1 MPRIAIVTGAMA
13 SALLAAC
20 ATGEEFAGAS
30 PVVVEDCR
38 REVTLL
44 TERDQ
49 LTGEDDPLQGPA
61 LESAPEPIEDAR
73 AAREVAGG
81 AGFADWPEEALMYR
95 CLRSRGVEL
104 SADQSEMLAEWEQQA
119 EPEGGVPEGSVNE

>member
-1 MPRIAIVTGAMA
+1 MRRLVIVFGA
-13 SALLAAC
+13 AAC
-20 ATGEEFAGAS
+20 AVSACATEDFAGAA
-30 PVVVEDCR
+30 PAVVEDCR
-38 REVTLL
+38 REVMLL

-49 LTGEDDPLQGPA
+49 LTGQDDPLKGPA

-81 AGFADWPEEALMYR
+81 VGFADWPEEALMYR

-104 SADQSEMLAEWEQQA
+104 SPDQSEVLAEWEQQA
-119 EPEGGVPEGSVNE
+119 EPDGSGQ

>member
-1 MPRIAIVTGAMA
+1 MRRIAIVLSATA
-13 SALLAAC
+13 SAVVLAAC
-20 ATGEEFAGAS
+20 ATEDFAGAS
-30 PVVVEDCR
+30 PVVVEDCQ
-38 REVTLL
+38 REVMLL
-44 TERDQ
+44 TEREQ
-49 LTGEDDPLQGPA
+49 LTGQDDPLQGPA

-81 AGFADWPEEALMYR
+81 IGFADWPEEALMYR

-119 EPEGGVPEGSVNE
+119 EPDNSQ

>member
-1 MPRIAIVTGAMA
+1 MRRIAIALTAAA
-13 SALLAAC
+13 SAALAAC
-20 ATGEEFAGAS
+20 ATEDFAGAS

-38 REVTLL
+38 REVMLL
-44 TERDQ
+44 TEREQ
-49 LTGEDDPLQGPA
+49 LTGQDDPLQGPA

-81 AGFADWPEEALMYR
+81 IGFADWPEEALMYR

-119 EPEGGVPEGSVNE
+119 ESDDS

>member
-1 MPRIAIVTGAMA
+1 MRRIAIVVGATA
-13 SALLAAC
+13 SAALAAC
-20 ATGEEFAGAS
+20 ATEDFPGAS

-38 REVTLL
+38 REVMLL

-49 LTGEDDPLQGPA
+49 LTGQDDPLQGPA
-61 LESAPEPIEDAR
+61 LESTPEPIEDAR

-81 AGFADWPEEALMYR
+81 VGFADWPEEALMYR

-119 EPEGGVPEGSVNE
+119 EPEDEGQ